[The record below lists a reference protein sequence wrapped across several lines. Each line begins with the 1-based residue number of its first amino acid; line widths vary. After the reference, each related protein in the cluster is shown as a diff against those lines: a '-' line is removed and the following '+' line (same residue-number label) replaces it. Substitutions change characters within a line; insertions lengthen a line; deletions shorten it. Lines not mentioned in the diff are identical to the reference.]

1 VDSLPGVNDAGEL
14 SDAVDVASPASSG
27 NGAPGGPWKHVVAA
41 RATRERGRR
50 TLVKLLDAAVAEF
63 SAYGYHG
70 ARVARVAKRAGTS
83 HGTFYVYFTGKDDLL
98 LAVYEESNAESLE
111 ILFEMPALEPGP
123 DGFQALHEWVKRVCV
138 NYQHDSAIRGAINDA
153 LADDA
158 DPRIITQALRG
169 VGRWTSFFADR
180 IRATGS
186 TGIDPNLAAV
196 AIYNLLDAANRGVFT
211 GQLVVSLDE
220 LAIGLTEFIHRSIF
234 GLAASIVAAEPEVPQ
249 RVQ

>member
-1 VDSLPGVNDAGEL
+1 MESVSGVSDDAAPAPPVDATTD
-14 SDAVDVASPASSG
+14 
-27 NGAPGGPWKHVVAA
+27 GPWKHAVAA

-50 TLVKLLDAAVAEF
+50 TLVKRLDAAVAEF

-98 LAVYEESNAESLE
+98 LAVYEESNAESLA
-111 ILFEMPALEPGP
+111 ILFDMPALEPGP
-123 DGFQALHEWVKRVCV
+123 DGFDALHGWVKRVCV
-138 NYQHDSAIRGAINDA
+138 NYQHDGAIRGAINDA
-153 LADDA
+153 LAYDA

-169 VGRWTSFFADR
+169 VGRWTGFFADR

-186 TGIDPNLAAV
+186 TGLDPNLAAV

-220 LAIGLTEFIHRSIF
+220 LAVGLTEFIHRSIF
-234 GLAASIVAAEPEVPQ
+234 GLDPRHCEPEGTTPLHS
-249 RVQ
+249 

>member
-1 VDSLPGVNDAGEL
+1 MADNK
-14 SDAVDVASPASSG
+14 
-27 NGAPGGPWKHVVAA
+27 N
-41 RATRERGRR
+41 
-50 TLVKLLDAAVAEF
+50 
-63 SAYGYHG
+63 
-70 ARVARVAKRAGTS
+70 
-83 HGTFYVYFTGKDDLL
+83 
-98 LAVYEESNAESLE
+98 VYEIGLAMAGAISAGAYAAGVVDFL
-111 ILFEMPALEPGP
+111 
-123 DGFQALHEWVKRVCV
+123 FQALHEWVKRVCV

-158 DPRIITQALRG
+158 DPRIVTQALRG

-220 LAIGLTEFIHRSIF
+220 LAIGLTEFIHRSLF
-234 GLAASIVAAEPEVPQ
+234 AVEPEVPQ